1 MLNEISDDEQN
12 FAGLLTTHKN
22 RRHLNFVPEQAAF
35 AQPMA
40 ISRNSKI
47 KLAPSQSASLF
58 TLSFLFV
65 SILLPCLFSI
75 TSYLPIIYP
84 IPGSMLLI
92 PYGPMVPV
100 ALLLVVVP

>member
-75 TSYLPIIYP
+75 TSYLPIIP
-84 IPGSMLLI
+84 AQCFLSL
-92 PYGPMVPV
+92 MVPWS
-100 ALLLVVVP
+100 L